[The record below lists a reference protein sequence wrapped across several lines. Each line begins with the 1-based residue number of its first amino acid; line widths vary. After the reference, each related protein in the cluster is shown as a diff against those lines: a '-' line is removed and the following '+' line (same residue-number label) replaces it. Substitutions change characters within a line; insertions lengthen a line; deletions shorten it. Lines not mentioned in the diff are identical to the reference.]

1 MAICSCK
8 DGIYNSGIPNCV
20 DGFDRF
26 VKLVFVNQYAN
37 DATQNTIDCS
47 LLSNATYLEGKL
59 NNPDK
64 SKRWYPTGKLY
75 QVVDERGDSVTETID
90 NLNFIVTQG
99 TRTFT
104 ALFLDKGTNQ
114 PKYLKFLKSLACPKV
129 GYFAIDE
136 NGNAV
141 GVDLGGGML
150 APFPVQSLSLDAKG
164 IPATA
169 SALAKN
175 QLTFA
180 LDSLLQ
186 DETVSYIPAS
196 DFIGSLLNINGLL
209 NVNLAEGSISGTF
222 DSVGVVATLEYGNV
236 CNALPFT
243 AGTDVTDWTV
253 FNVTTSSAVTVTSVT
268 VSGTG
273 ENIYD
278 LAFAAQSSSDVMRV
292 TLDKVGFESQSI
304 QITFP

>member
-37 DATQNTIDCS
+37 DGTQNTIDCS
-47 LLSNATYLEGKL
+47 LLSNSTYLEGKL

-64 SKRWYPTGKLY
+64 SKRWYPTGKIY

-90 NLNFIVTQG
+90 NLNLIVTQG

-150 APFPVQSLSLDAKG
+150 TPFPVQSLSLDAKG

-186 DETVSYIPAS
+186 DESVSYIPAS
-196 DFIGSLLNINGLL
+196 DFIGSLLGINGLL
-209 NVNLAEGSISGTF
+209 DVVLSETALGVAF
-222 DSVGVVATLEYGNV
+222 DSATVTGLLTYGNA
-236 CNALPFT
+236 CTKLKFT
-243 AGTDVTDWTV
+243 AGTLVTDWTV
-253 FNVTTSSAVTVTSVT
+253 FNVTTSSSVTVTTVTVTSDNVYEL
-268 VSGTG
+268 G
-273 ENIYD
+273 
-278 LAFAAQSSSDVMRV
+278 FAAQASGNVLQI
-292 TLDKVGFESQSI
+292 TLAKDGFESNTLTV
-304 QITFP
+304 TFP